1 MPKQEIE
8 VIRCVDNVLDRL
20 GTSVRRTIVLHMR
33 RESSLKRYE
42 LLQKP
47 SEFINA
53 LRSVLGRA
61 SIAIEY
67 EILETLE
74 TDLNIKHRENQDLLT
89 VLIDLRERFDRE
101 AKIEAEKDA
110 KRDEDTKNHYVYMDY
125 MGKREK

>member
-1 MPKQEIE
+1 MSEREIE
-8 VIRCVDNVLDRL
+8 VIHCVDNVLDRL
-20 GTSVRRTIVLHMR
+20 GTSVRRAIVLHMR

-74 TDLNIKHRENQDLLT
+74 TELNIKHRENQDLLT
-89 VLIDLRERFDRE
+89 VLIELKERFDRE
-101 AKIEAEKDA
+101 AKIEAEKDT

-125 MGKREK
+125 MGNREK